1 VPDQNSK
8 LKTQNAKPKTQ
19 NSTVPVPRIAQ
30 ETVEQVAAA
39 SDIVEVISSYF
50 PLKRAGTEF
59 RAICPFH
66 QEKTPSFYVSP
77 SKQSYYCHGCG
88 AGGAVFQF
96 LMQYENVEFPEA
108 VRRLASRA
116 GIPIIEDEPSAEEE
130 AKQSLRKRLLR
141 LHFEAAAWFHGNLL
155 RTRAASHARSYLKGR
170 GINIEMAKRWQTGYA
185 PNAWDA
191 LVRWANGAGFT
202 KGELIASG
210 LVKLREEG
218 NARSNIY
225 DRFRDRLIFPIC
237 NDIGEVIAFS
247 GRTLNTDAHGAKYL
261 NSPETPLF
269 SKGNIL
275 FGLHQA
281 KRFIAN
287 AHQAIVLEG
296 QLDLITSFEA
306 GIKNVVAPQGTALT
320 ERHAALLRRFAD
332 EVILFFD
339 ADPAGQKAAER
350 AIEVLFGAGLQVRLG
365 ELPAGEDPDSLI
377 RKSGGDAFRA
387 RVERAEDFFD
397 FQMNRNLTAAEST
410 TTAGRVAFARKMSQ
424 FISVVPDSVVR
435 ETLISRLA
443 TRLTIPRDTLQHMIR
458 SPATRSPAKPPAEEV
473 VPNSLPMLR
482 HDLAVICKAALVVPD
497 LLNGIKQQPWKPV
510 LRHVEG
516 AELLAKIFESE
527 LQPDEPATIAAF
539 FALLPNS
546 EASVLTL
553 ILANKELNEH
563 MGEVFWAQLAAA
575 ELQRRK
581 RQLENIRR
589 LTSDDPAV
597 HQQAIDELKEVL
609 DLESRFT
616 DISRLL
622 NREE

>member
-1 VPDQNSK
+1 
-8 LKTQNAKPKTQ
+8 
-19 NSTVPVPRIAQ
+19 VPRIAQ

-39 SDIVEVISSYF
+39 SDIVAIIGSYF

-66 QEKTPSFYVSP
+66 QEKTPSFYVNP

-96 LMQYENVEFPEA
+96 LMQYENIDFPEA

-116 GIPIIEDEPSAEEE
+116 GIAIIEDEYSAEEE

-155 RTRAASHARSYLKGR
+155 RTRAAAHARSYLKGR
-170 GINIEMAKRWQTGYA
+170 GINIDMAKRWQAGYA
-185 PNAWDA
+185 PNTWDA
-191 LVRWANGAGFT
+191 LVRWADGAGFS
-202 KGELIASG
+202 KEELVAG
-210 LVKLREEG
+210 GVVKLREEG

-225 DRFRDRLIFPIC
+225 DRFRDRLMFPIC

-247 GRTLNTDAHGAKYL
+247 GRTLNSEAQGGKYV
-261 NSPETPLF
+261 NSPETSLF
-269 SKGNIL
+269 TKGNIL
-275 FGLHQA
+275 FGLHQS

-287 AHQAIVLEG
+287 ARQAIVLEG

-306 GIKNVVAPQGTALT
+306 GIQNVVAPQGTALT

-339 ADPAGQKAAER
+339 ADSAGQKASER
-350 AIEVLFGAGLQVRLG
+350 AMEILFGAGLQVRLG

-377 RKSGGDAFRA
+377 RKSGGDDFRA
-387 RVERAEDFFD
+387 RVEKAEDFFD
-397 FQMNRNLTAAEST
+397 FQMNRNLTATESR

-424 FISVVPDSVVR
+424 FIGVVPDPVIR

-443 TRLTIPRDTLQHMIR
+443 TRLTIPRDTLQQMIR
-458 SPATRSPAKPPAEEV
+458 SPVAHSPGKALTDEV
-473 VPNSLPMLR
+473 IVNSIPIPR

-497 LLNGIKQQPWKPV
+497 LLKKIKQQPWKSV

-516 AELLAKIFESE
+516 AELLAKILESE
-527 LQPDEPATIAAF
+527 LQPNESASIAAF
-539 FALLPNS
+539 FASLPNS
-546 EASVLTL
+546 ETSVLTL
-553 ILANKELNEH
+553 ILANKELNEQ
-563 MGEVFWAQLAAA
+563 MGDVFWEELATI
-575 ELQRRK
+575 ELQRR
-581 RQLENIRR
+581 RRELENVRR
-589 LTSDDPAV
+589 LTSDDPVA

-622 NREE
+622 SREE

>member
-1 VPDQNSK
+1 MIWQVWVNDPKLKTPNSK
-8 LKTQNAKPKTQ
+8 LKTPL
-19 NSTVPVPRIAQ
+19 PRIAQ
-30 ETVEQVAAA
+30 ETVEQIAAA

-66 QEKTPSFYVSP
+66 QEKTPSFYVNP

-116 GIPIIEDEPSAEEE
+116 GIPIIEDEFSAEEE
-130 AKQSLRKRLLR
+130 AKQSRRKRLLR
-141 LHFEAAAWFHGNLL
+141 LHFEAAAWFHSNLL
-155 RTRAASHARSYLKGR
+155 RTRAATHARSYLQGR

-202 KGELIASG
+202 KEELVESG
-210 LVKLREEG
+210 LAKLREEG
-218 NARSNIY
+218 NPRSNIY

-247 GRTLNTDAHGAKYL
+247 GRILNSEAQGGKYV

-275 FGLHQA
+275 FGLYQS

-287 AHQAIVLEG
+287 ARQAIVLEG

-306 GIKNVVAPQGTALT
+306 GIQNVVAPQGTALT
-320 ERHAALLRRFAD
+320 ERHAALLRRFAE

-339 ADPAGQKAAER
+339 ADSAGQKAAER
-350 AIEVLFGAGLQVRLG
+350 AMEVLFGAGLQVKIG

-387 RVERAEDFFD
+387 RVEKAEDFFD
-397 FQMNRNLTAAEST
+397 FQINRNLAAAESI
-410 TTAGRVAFARKMSQ
+410 TTAGRVAFARKMSR
-424 FISVVPDSVVR
+424 FIGVVPDPVVR
-435 ETLISRLA
+435 DTLVSRLA
-443 TRLTIPRDTLQHMIR
+443 SRLTIPRDTLQQMIR
-458 SPATRSPAKPPAEEV
+458 APATLPTGRPAAEEV
-473 VPNSLPMLR
+473 ITSSLPILR

-497 LLNGIKQQPWKPV
+497 LLNKIKQQPWKPI
-510 LRHVEG
+510 LKHVEG
-516 AELLAKIFESE
+516 AELLSKIFESE
-527 LQPDEPATIAAF
+527 LQPNEPASIATF
-539 FALLPNS
+539 FASLSNS
-546 EASVLTL
+546 EASMLTL
-553 ILANKELNEH
+553 ILANKELNERV
-563 MGEVFWAQLAAA
+563 GDVYWARLAAE
-575 ELQRRK
+575 ELRRRK

-589 LTSDDPAV
+589 LASDDPLA

-609 DLESRFT
+609 DLESWFT

-622 NREE
+622 SREE

>member
-1 VPDQNSK
+1 
-8 LKTQNAKPKTQ
+8 
-19 NSTVPVPRIAQ
+19 VPRIAQ

-39 SDIVEVISSYF
+39 SDIVEIIGSYF

-66 QEKTPSFYVSP
+66 QEKTPSFFVNP

-96 LMQYENVEFPEA
+96 LMQYENIEFPEA
-108 VRRLASRA
+108 VRRLAARA
-116 GIPIIEDEPSAEEE
+116 GIPIIEDEIDAEEE

-141 LHFEAAAWFHGNLL
+141 LHFEAAAWFHSNLL
-155 RTRAASHARSYLKGR
+155 RTRAATHARSYLQGR
-170 GINIEMAKRWQTGYA
+170 GINIEMAKRWQIGYS

-191 LVRWANGAGFT
+191 LVSWANRAGFT
-202 KGELIASG
+202 KEELVESG

-218 NARSNIY
+218 NPRSSIY
-225 DRFRDRLIFPIC
+225 DRFRDRLMFPIN

-247 GRTLNTDAHGAKYL
+247 GRILHPEAKGGKYV

-269 SKGNIL
+269 SKGSIL
-275 FGLHQA
+275 FGLNQS
-281 KRFIAN
+281 KRFVAK
-287 AHQAIVLEG
+287 AGQAIVLEG

-306 GIKNVVAPQGTALT
+306 GIQNVVAPQGTALT
-320 ERHAALLRRFAD
+320 ERQAALLRRFAD

-339 ADPAGQKAAER
+339 ADPSGQKAAER
-350 AIEVLFGAGLQVRLG
+350 ALEVLFGAGLQVRLG

-377 RKSGGDAFRA
+377 RKLGGDAFRA
-387 RVERAEDFFD
+387 RVDNAEDFFD
-397 FQMNRNLTAAEST
+397 FQMNRNLTTAESK

-424 FISVVPDSVVR
+424 YVSVVPDPVLR

-443 TRLTIPRDTLQHMIR
+443 TRLTIPRDALQQMIR
-458 SPATRSPAKPPAEEV
+458 TRARHSPGRTPAEEV
-473 VPNSLPMLR
+473 PANSPPMLR

-497 LLNGIKQQPWKPV
+497 LLNRIQQQPWKAI

-516 AELLAKIFESE
+516 AELLSKILESK
-527 LQPDEPATIAAF
+527 LQPNEPASIAGF
-539 FALLPNS
+539 FASLPRS
-546 EASVLTL
+546 EASALTL
-553 ILANKELNEH
+553 ILANKELNEL
-563 MGEVFWAQLAAA
+563 MGEVFWTQLAAA
-575 ELQRRK
+575 ELQRRR

-589 LTSDDPAV
+589 LASDDLVAYE
-597 HQQAIDELKEVL
+597 QANVELKEIL

-616 DISRLL
+616 DISRLPSQ
-622 NREE
+622 EH